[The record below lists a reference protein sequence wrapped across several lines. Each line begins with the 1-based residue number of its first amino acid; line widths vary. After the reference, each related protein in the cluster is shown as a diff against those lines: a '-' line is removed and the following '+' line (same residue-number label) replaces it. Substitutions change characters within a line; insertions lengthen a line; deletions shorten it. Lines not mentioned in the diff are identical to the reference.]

1 MAGQVDSRIITEK
14 LSRKILT
21 LIFDEGDDVVAGI
34 RKTMQDKNIRE
45 CRVDD
50 VSGVLAEA
58 IINTFEGN
66 CYKKLDLKNK
76 EVLRA
81 SGTFKFTG
89 GDLWGTLHVFT
100 EGRKPI
106 SGSVTSA
113 KAAEGFTLKLSF
125 VP

>member
-1 MAGQVDSRIITEK
+1 MAAPMSSRIVTEK

-21 LIFDEGDDVVAGI
+21 LVFDAGDDVVGGI
-34 RKTMQDKNIRE
+34 KKTMQENDIRE

-50 VSGVLAEA
+50 VSGVLSEA

-66 CYKKLDLKNK
+66 SYKKLDLKNK
-76 EVLRA
+76 GVMRA
-81 SGTFKFTG
+81 SGTFKFSG

-106 SGSVTSA
+106 SGSVSTA
-113 KAAEGFTLKLSF
+113 KAADGFTLKLSF
-125 VP
+125 MP